1 MINSLSQRC
10 PMEAL
15 ESRRKVTWFAMRK
28 RETVA
33 VYHEVGSHF
42 LKSNSHRFYTPERR
56 GQELVAVALEV
67 LAKLRG
73 RVAPFVAHQAC
84 CEYWAQR
91 PSSRRQGR
99 RHRADS
105 REKRACQSC
114 YQIPASCSCLV
125 ACPDQS
131 RLAAGDAGLGCN
143 ILQTIVSFN
152 CL

>member
-1 MINSLSQRC
+1 
-10 PMEAL
+10 MEAL
-15 ESRRKVTWFAMRK
+15 ESRRKVTWFAMRN
-28 RETVA
+28 RENVA

-42 LKSNSHRFYTPERR
+42 LKSNLHRFDKPEHR
-56 GQELVAVALEV
+56 GQELVAVTLVV

-73 RVAPFVAHQAC
+73 RVAPFVAHQVC
-84 CEYWAQR
+84 CEHLG

-99 RHRADS
+99 RHRADC
-105 REKRACQSC
+105 REKRACQTC

-143 ILQTIVSFN
+143 ILQTVVSFN
-152 CL
+152 CW